1 MDRYVYIVKEDNTE
15 LAVCMTLE
23 VALMLVDARFNSYG
37 SACGS
42 ISITKKV
49 QEKENGT
56 T

>member
-1 MDRYVYIVKEDNTE
+1 MDRYIYAVKEDNIE

-37 SACGS
+37 CACGT

-56 T
+56 A